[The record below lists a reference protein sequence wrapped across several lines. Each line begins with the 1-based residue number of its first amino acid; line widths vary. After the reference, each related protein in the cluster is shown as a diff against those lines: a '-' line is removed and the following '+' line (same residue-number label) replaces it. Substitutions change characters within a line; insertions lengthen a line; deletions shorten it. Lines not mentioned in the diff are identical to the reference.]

1 MTGLTCDTRLN
12 AKMISLCCKR
22 MEVVLP
28 ESVQAV
34 SQFIPEVIAS
44 KAYIKGVEAK
54 TVSLDDIEATLSDPE
69 AMLWLGLKDPDLG
82 MLQKVGKQLGLTLEV
97 IEDLDARHRLP
108 KVMDY
113 DEVVL
118 IVAMTVEIRATD
130 GMPSFG
136 ETQILIG
143 SNFLLT
149 IRRGAVSSHT
159 ELRKRLEK
167 LPGRI
172 ARGPDYIATELL
184 DLMIDRYNVAYDQF
198 EKTVENIEQSLL
210 IRGIEGL
217 KVRKLYQIRREF
229 QRMHTMVAPLEEVCR
244 RLAHLEMMPISALER
259 MHFAALSDRVG
270 RVDRLLDNL
279 GNGLAFAFEA
289 GMLIEQSKQTDTTRR
304 LAAWAAILAVPTAIA
319 GIYGMNFDYIPI
331 LKWKYGF
338 LMSVVLMGV
347 VCSVMYYKFRQAKW
361 L

>member
-1 MTGLTCDTRLN
+1 MHRLSTLPT
-12 AKMISLCCKR
+12 KMEI
-22 MEVVLP
+22 VLP
-28 ESVQAV
+28 EIEPVV
-34 SQFIPEVIAS
+34 LELRPEVIAS
-44 KAYIKGVEAK
+44 KVYINGAEAK
-54 TVSLDDIEATLSDPE
+54 TVSPDEIASTLAHPQ
-69 AMLWLGLKDPDLG
+69 AMLWLGLKDPDLE
-82 MLQKVGKQLGLTLEV
+82 MLEFVGKQLGLNEEV
-97 IEDLDARHRLP
+97 IGDLHARHRLP

-143 SNFLLT
+143 PNFLLT
-149 IRRGAVSSHT
+149 TRRGAVSSHT

-198 EKTVENIEQSLL
+198 EKTVENIEESLL
-210 IRGIEGL
+210 IRGIEGI
-217 KVRKLYQIRREF
+217 KVRQLYQVRREF
-229 QRMHTMVAPLEEVCR
+229 QRMHAMIAPLEEVCR
-244 RLAHLEMMPISALER
+244 RLSHIEMMPITGLER
-259 MHFAALSDRVG
+259 SHFEVLSERVG

-279 GNGLAFAFEA
+279 GDSLAFAFEA
-289 GMLIEQSKQTDTTRR
+289 GMLIEQSKQTDTTRK
-304 LAAWAAILAVPTAIA
+304 LAAWAALLAVPTAIA
-319 GIYGMNFDYIPI
+319 GIYGMNFENIPE

-338 LMSVVLMGV
+338 LMSVVLMGT
-347 VCSVMYYKFRQAKW
+347 VCSVMYYKFRKSKW

>member
-1 MTGLTCDTRLN
+1 MSESLQPVLN
-12 AKMISLCCKR
+12 L
-22 MEVVLP
+22 V
-28 ESVQAV
+28 
-34 SQFIPEVIAS
+34 PEVIAS
-44 KAYIKGVEAK
+44 KAYSRGSEAQA
-54 TVSLDDIEATLSDPE
+54 VLLDDVATTIADPDT
-69 AMLWLGLKDPDLG
+69 MLWLGLKDPDLP
-82 MLQKVGKQLGLTLEV
+82 MLELVGKQLELTEEV
-97 IEDLDARHRLP
+97 IGDLHARHRLP

-118 IVAMTVEIRATD
+118 IVAMTVEVRATD

-143 SNFLLT
+143 PNFLLT
-149 IRRGAVSSHT
+149 TRRGAVSSHT

-172 ARGPDYIATELL
+172 SRGPDYIATELL

-198 EKTVENIEQSLL
+198 EKTVESVEQSLL
-210 IRGIEGL
+210 LRGIEGL
-217 KVRKLYQIRREF
+217 KVKKLYQIRRDF
-229 QRMHTMVAPLEEVCR
+229 QRMHTMIAPLEEVCR
-244 RLAHLEMMPISALER
+244 RLSHIEMLPISAVER
-259 MHFAALSDRVG
+259 QHFGDLSDRVG

-319 GIYGMNFDYIPI
+319 GIYGMNFDNIPE

-338 LMSVVLMGV
+338 LMSVVLMGTI
-347 VCSVMYYKFRQAKW
+347 CSFMYYKFRQAKW

>member
-1 MTGLTCDTRLN
+1 M
-12 AKMISLCCKR
+12 S
-22 MEVVLP
+22 
-28 ESVQAV
+28 ESIPLV
-34 SQFIPEVIAS
+34 SPLVPEVIAS
-44 KAYIKGVEAK
+44 KVYINGAEAQ
-54 TVSLDDIEATLSDPE
+54 TVSLNDIASTIANPE
-69 AMLWLGLKDPDLG
+69 SMLWLGLKDPDLA
-82 MLQKVGKQLGLTLEV
+82 MLEQVGQQLGLTEEV
-97 IEDLDARHRLP
+97 IGDLHARHRLP

-118 IVAMTVEIRATD
+118 IVAMTIEVRATD

-143 SNFLLT
+143 PNFLLT
-149 IRRGAVSSHT
+149 TRRGAVSSHS

-172 ARGPDYIATELL
+172 ARGPDYIATELI

-198 EKTVENIEQSLL
+198 EKTVESVEQSLL
-210 IRGIEGL
+210 MRGIEGL
-217 KVRKLYQIRREF
+217 KVRKLYQIRRDF
-229 QRMHTMVAPLEEVCR
+229 QRMHTVIAPLEEVCR
-244 RLAHLEMMPISALER
+244 RLSHIEMAPVSSAER
-259 MHFAALSDRVG
+259 LHFADLSDRVG

-279 GNGLAFAFEA
+279 GDGLAFAFEA

-319 GIYGMNFDYIPI
+319 GIYGMNFDNIPE

-338 LMSVVLMGV
+338 LMSVVLMGT
-347 VCSVMYYKFRQAKW
+347 VCSMMYYKFRKAKW

>member
-1 MTGLTCDTRLN
+1 MEAVLTEIAQPVNLT
-12 AKMISLCCKR
+12 
-22 MEVVLP
+22 
-28 ESVQAV
+28 SVTPASV
-34 SQFIPEVIAS
+34 APEVIAS
-44 KAYIKGVEAK
+44 KVYLKGGEAK
-54 TVSLDDIEATLSDPE
+54 TVLLEEIGACLAVPDV
-69 AMLWLGLKDPDLG
+69 MLWVGLKDPDEAL
-82 MLQKVGKQLGLTLEV
+82 LRSLALQLGLT
-97 IEDLDARHRLP
+97 EDVVGDLHARHRLP

-113 DEVVL
+113 DEAVL

-136 ETQILIG
+136 ETEILIG
-143 SNFLLT
+143 PNYLVT

-167 LPGRI
+167 LPGRMS
-172 ARGPDYIATELL
+172 RGPDYIATELI
-184 DLMIDRYNVAYDQF
+184 DLMIDRYNIAYDQF
-198 EKTVENIEQSLL
+198 EKTVESVEQSLL
-210 IRGIEGL
+210 MRGIEGL
-217 KVRKLYQIRREF
+217 KVRKLYQIRRDF
-229 QRMHTMVAPLEEVCR
+229 QRMHTMIAPLEEVCR
-244 RLAHLEMMPISALER
+244 RLSHVEMMPISASER
-259 MHFAALSDRVG
+259 VHFADLSDRVG

-319 GIYGMNFDYIPI
+319 GIYGMNFDNIPE

-338 LMSVVLMGV
+338 LMSVTLMGV
-347 VCSVMYYKFRQAKW
+347 VCSFMYYKFRQAKW